1 MLCCVNIVPKQ
12 VNAHFVR
19 THLTPV
25 EKKQLLAAAVAGLTH
40 LLDLFFAL
48 KRHLAAHLKCVYFH
62 NVLLKIACFLQCIDA
77 MISIDGFQAD

>member
-25 EKKQLLAAAVAGLTH
+25 EKKQLLATAVARLTH

-48 KRHLAAHLKCVYFH
+48 KRHLTALYFD
-62 NVLLKIACFLQCIDA
+62 NVLLKIGYFLQHIDA
-77 MISIDGFQAD
+77 MIPIDGF